1 MIKNQSSYRVDLLAR
16 IKTDILNLSCKLY
29 CFKVVYEIDAF
40 LWKSYKEIS
49 RLFHCSVIKDRLF
62 FDAFETLV
70 SFAPARL
77 YYQSLKCLST
87 TFSTFLSD
95 SRRRRDLN
103 PRAAINDLHPF
114 QGCPFDHLGTSP
126 NMVEY
131 IAIYIIARKSVPYLI
146 PVPERREWDSNPR
159 ALADKRFSRPPRY
172 DHFDISPSVFRSS
185 AARIILTKEAADV
198 NSFLHNF

>member
-1 MIKNQSSYRVDLLAR
+1 MIKNQCSYRVDLLAR

-114 QGCPFDHLGTSP
+114 QGCPFSHLG
-126 NMVEY
+126 Y
-131 IAIYIIARKSVPYLI
+131 
-146 PVPERREWDSNPR
+146 
-159 ALADKRFSRPPRY
+159 FSRCLTNSELNRLMKTY
-172 DHFDISPSVFRSS
+172 VVRKCLTANASKNIHQKYALGKHLFYIFLKLDNSVL
-185 AARIILTKEAADV
+185 ILVFTV
-198 NSFLHNF
+198 RNTTI